1 MKRIIVDLDGTL
13 TVDDPTVAY
22 SDKVPNEAVVAK
34 LREYKCAGFEIAIST
49 ARNMR
54 THEGNLGKIN
64 IHTLPIILDWLRKFD
79 VPFDEVFLGKPW
91 CGAEGFYIDDKAI
104 RPDEFVGMSY
114 EEISKLLMLGVNS
127 GQ

>member
-13 TVDDPTVAY
+13 TIDDPTVAY
-22 SDKVPNEAVVAK
+22 ADKMPNVAVVAK
-34 LREYKCAGFEIAIST
+34 LREYKEAGFAIAIST

-64 IHTLPIILDWLRKFD
+64 IHTLPTVLDWLRRFD
-79 VPFDEVFLGKPW
+79 IPFDEVFLGKPW
-91 CGAEGFYIDDKAI
+91 CGTDGFYIDDKAV

-114 EEISKLLMLGVNS
+114 EEISKLLILGVRS